1 MTEKQIAEL
10 KALYKAL
17 NESGHAPFMAYSKV
31 TCTSDAVTLCYGV
44 YESALSAL
52 LNIVERE
59 LFYDNLAKLKA
70 KEEAE

>member
-1 MTEKQIAEL
+1 
-10 KALYKAL
+10 
-17 NESGHAPFMAYSKV
+17 MAYSKV

-59 LFYDNLAKLKA
+59 LFYDNLAKMKA
-70 KEEAE
+70 KESAE